1 MENLIIRKVELSNLE
16 KYSSLFELCFGI
28 TVTVDYF
35 NWKYLNNPHGSL
47 IAFEAYDPET
57 DTIAAFYGVIPE
69 LYSVNGVDKI
79 IYQSMDTMTH
89 PNYRNRGLFIKLAN
103 CTYDYLLATYH
114 EVNLIGI
121 PGSNSYHGFVKK
133 LNWINP
139 IHFTYVFT
147 TPLLIKATNLFS
159 KKTTI
164 TFKTTTLFNTTIDDF
179 FAKKT
184 NSNSIYKKYS
194 AALLN
199 WKITQHP
206 FKKHIALQLY
216 DGTNCVAIAIA
227 EQEENTIKLLFFE
240 CLNEANYS
248 ALFKQ
253 TLHYFDSNYTFNYLY
268 TWHTLLKNKN
278 GVLLGLIKNP
288 FNKGLFS
295 YKVPLILYYKEIDNK
310 NSNWLQAHNFDLHP
324 LIQD

>member
-89 PNYRNRGLFIKLAN
+89 PNYRNRGLFVKLAN
-103 CTYDYLLATYH
+103 CTYNYLLSTYH

-147 TPLLIKATNLFS
+147 TPLLIKATNYFKKKQLLHLKTPHYLPQLLMIFLQ
-159 KKTTI
+159 KKTTQI
-164 TFKTTTLFNTTIDDF
+164 LFI
-179 FAKKT
+179 K
-184 NSNSIYKKYS
+184 SI
-194 AALLN
+194 A
-199 WKITQHP
+199 
-206 FKKHIALQLY
+206 QL
-216 DGTNCVAIAIA
+216 
-227 EQEENTIKLLFFE
+227 F
-240 CLNEANYS
+240 
-248 ALFKQ
+248 
-253 TLHYFDSNYTFNYLY
+253 
-268 TWHTLLKNKN
+268 
-278 GVLLGLIKNP
+278 
-288 FNKGLFS
+288 
-295 YKVPLILYYKEIDNK
+295 
-310 NSNWLQAHNFDLHP
+310 
-324 LIQD
+324 